1 MHKQIEQKRGME
13 STHNKHP
20 EGLLDSMERCNMIKD
35 KFLQIYHVQCKQDR
49 PFHLTRYCLTK
60 ICFDPNFVAS
70 LSAAVVGRISQSNI
84 LSISLSG
91 LTCKIYY
98 IYIYIH
104 KYIHIYKY
112 WLSLNQKSIT
122 SIAGTKYEHSHIQG
136 TSNCL
141 EGDL

>member
-91 LTCKIYY
+91 LTCKIYA
-98 IYIYIH
+98 
-104 KYIHIYKY
+104 HIDKY
-112 WLSLNQKSIT
+112 WLSLNKKSIT
-122 SIAGTKYEHSHIQG
+122 SIAGTKYEHLHIQG